1 MHFVSVHIK
10 IQFIAHLFY
19 PLPYILDPEYASE
32 FYSKISQYSKDVID
46 LPDGVYLENEVLV
59 HEPEV
64 KKPANRSTFI
74 YVENEVPVH
83 EPEVKKP
90 ASRSTI
96 IGKF

>member
-1 MHFVSVHIK
+1 M
-10 IQFIAHLFY
+10 QFIAHLFY
-19 PLPYILDPEYASE
+19 PVPYILDPKYASE
-32 FYSKISQYSKDVID
+32 FYSKTSQYSKDVRD
-46 LPDGVYLENEVLV
+46 LLDGVYLENEVPV

-64 KKPANRSTFI
+64 KKPVNRSTII
-74 YVENEVPVH
+74 YMENEVPVH